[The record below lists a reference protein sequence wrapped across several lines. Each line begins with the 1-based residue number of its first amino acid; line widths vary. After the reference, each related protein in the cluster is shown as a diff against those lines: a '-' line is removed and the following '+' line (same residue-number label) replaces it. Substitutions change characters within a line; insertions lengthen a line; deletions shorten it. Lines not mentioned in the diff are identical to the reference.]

1 MATLAEIE
9 AEIARRKT
17 GGNASRLRMLDAE
30 IERRKQAYLAETPPQ
45 APPEMRLNPET
56 GQMVDLEQMARL
68 DRSKEGGMGYAA
80 DLAGQYVR
88 GTPFIGEYADEAAGK
103 VTSAFGGD
111 GDLLRDR
118 ARARVD
124 TFEQD
129 NPKAA
134 MAAQMTGGIVGSLPL
149 ITAMP
154 LAAAAKVIPASMLG
168 KTLAGIGLGTTG
180 GAVEGYIGGYG
191 AGVDPDSRRGTASQR
206 AIIQGLAGAALG
218 GGAPWLQK
226 GIKNGSDYAIDYF
239 KNGQVRKSLGMSKP
253 ASEMMGDALESGGAF
268 GQPSAPQRTFRSG
281 AAVRES
287 LNNTEAMG
295 AGQAAGDVLG
305 DGYTEMQKGGANML
319 ADASPN
325 ARALLDTAV
334 QKSKKAGSMAT
345 NVIEKRAADSRMML
359 DNTMDGLMGKP
370 RGPKEIL
377 KEISQDTAAGRG
389 TTYRAAYASDID
401 YLGPKG
407 QAVSSVV
414 DRIPPKTLRDA
425 VEKANT
431 QMHIDGVINEQMKII
446 EIDGGMIKISQPPNV
461 RQLDMVKRALDAMGR
476 VTNDGRPTFD
486 ALQARGLAKELRD
499 TLKVAAPDYE
509 KAIAAGFDKLSQD
522 EALKAGRAIFAKKT
536 NLEDVVEY
544 VARFDKP
551 QIRRMGE
558 GIRAEIDKTMAV
570 VKRAVTDG
578 NMDARE
584 AGEVLRLLSSRDNMN
599 KVAAVLGKQK
609 TDILKNS
616 LRKATKALELRA
628 SVADNSKTF
637 VRHDVDKRANE
648 MFDPGFAE
656 NLVKLKPLAAK
667 DAAISAMTKT
677 AKIDKQKKVDA
688 LFSEIVGHMTTGD
701 GAAKLDA
708 LRRLS
713 QMAPANDAI
722 ANKLSIGAT
731 TGVGAL
737 GYTAASADSRK
748 NNR

>member
-1 MATLAEIE
+1 
-9 AEIARRKT
+9 
-17 GGNASRLRMLDAE
+17 
-30 IERRKQAYLAETPPQ
+30 
-45 APPEMRLNPET
+45 
-56 GQMVDLEQMARL
+56 
-68 DRSKEGGMGYAA
+68 
-80 DLAGQYVR
+80 
-88 GTPFIGEYADEAAGK
+88 
-103 VTSAFGGD
+103 
-111 GDLLRDR
+111 
-118 ARARVD
+118 
-124 TFEQD
+124 
-129 NPKAA
+129 
-134 MAAQMTGGIVGSLPL
+134 
-149 ITAMP
+149 
-154 LAAAAKVIPASMLG
+154 
-168 KTLAGIGLGTTG
+168 
-180 GAVEGYIGGYG
+180 
-191 AGVDPDSRRGTASQR
+191 
-206 AIIQGLAGAALG
+206 
-218 GGAPWLQK
+218 
-226 GIKNGSDYAIDYF
+226 
-239 KNGQVRKSLGMSKP
+239 
-253 ASEMMGDALESGGAF
+253 
-268 GQPSAPQRTFRSG
+268 
-281 AAVRES
+281 
-287 LNNTEAMG
+287 
-295 AGQAAGDVLG
+295 
-305 DGYTEMQKGGANML
+305 
-319 ADASPN
+319 
-325 ARALLDTAV
+325 
-334 QKSKKAGSMAT
+334 
-345 NVIEKRAADSRMML
+345 
-359 DNTMDGLMGKP
+359 
-370 RGPKEIL
+370 
-377 KEISQDTAAGRG
+377 
-389 TTYRAAYASDID
+389 
-401 YLGPKG
+401 
-407 QAVSSVV
+407 
-414 DRIPPKTLRDA
+414 
-425 VEKANT
+425 
-431 QMHIDGVINEQMKII
+431 
-446 EIDGGMIKISQPPNV
+446 MIKISQPPNV

-570 VKRAVTDG
+570 VKSAVTDG